1 LAFNSAGQS
10 ADAGP
15 VQRVNFFDGGL
26 SHEQLKIGL
35 VVAAI
40 ALSSAFFTVALLV
53 IPHHT
58 PVDWDEVGIGFATL
72 GIVIAYLAVNYA
84 ALARRHSRPID
95 PRTVLVMVLACLVT
109 ISLVNVAADGSSWT
123 YQPLFFEVPIFVSLI
138 GNPTMRYLTLAST
151 VTAVA
156 VTLGSLAHHF
166 GAAQIESAVMFAACL
181 VAVERMIGAVMTTLR
196 GRNAA
201 RGIIN
206 VMMQEATGARSMDE
220 GLRACL
226 PLVDG
231 VVPAKRVAVVRRS
244 SAITRTDILASWTA
258 TRGIDQPAPA
268 NFDSTTNPPAPD
280 LRVDHDDLPW
290 ALADPTG
297 EAAELHAAVVG
308 ATAVINPNW
317 CVLPIGY
324 STEGELL
331 LLIER
336 RPTAGYG
343 TRFAQEAADALA
355 ACFLRLTGRLSHL
368 ARLQQESVTDAL
380 TGLPNRRLL
389 EERLELEMARCAR
402 YSLPFVVAM
411 LDLDRF
417 KEYNDDLGHA
427 AGDKLLRTVAAALS
441 EHLRPRDLAA
451 RYGGDEFCLV
461 MPETTLTEAAS
472 VLDGLRKQVRTM
484 TAGRQVTLSAG
495 LAVWDGSATGDELVA
510 RADIGL
516 YEAKRA
522 GRDQVVA
529 ARAAN
534 DIPTVESG
542 RHKPPEKATTNRNR

>member
-1 LAFNSAGQS
+1 M
-10 ADAGP
+10 
-15 VQRVNFFDGGL
+15 QRVNFFDGGL

-40 ALSSAFFTVALLV
+40 ALSSALFTVALLV

-58 PVDWDEVGIGFATL
+58 PVNWDEVGIGFATL
-72 GIVIAYLAVNYA
+72 GIVIVYVALNYA
-84 ALARRHSRPID
+84 ALARRHSRQLD

-109 ISLVNVAADGSSWT
+109 ISLVNVAADGSAWT

-138 GNPTMRYLTLAST
+138 GNPTMRYITLAST

-156 VTLGSLAHHF
+156 ITLGSLAHHF
-166 GAAQIESAVMFAACL
+166 GAVQIESAIMFAACL
-181 VAVERMIGAVMTTLR
+181 IAVETMIAAIMTTLR

-201 RGIIN
+201 RGVIN
-206 VMMQEATGARSMDE
+206 AMMQEATGARSMDE
-220 GLRACL
+220 GIRACL

-244 SAITRTDILASWTA
+244 SAITKTDILASWTA
-258 TRGIDQPAPA
+258 ATGIDQPTSADL
-268 NFDSTTNPPAPD
+268 DSATNPSAPD
-280 LRVDHDDLPW
+280 LRSDHGNPPW
-290 ALADPTG
+290 PLADPVDG
-297 EAAELHAAVVG
+297 SAEFHAAVVG
-308 ATAVINPNW
+308 GTAVINPSW

-324 STEGELL
+324 SAEGELL
-331 LLIER
+331 LVIDR

-343 TRFAQEAADALA
+343 SRFAQEAADALA

-389 EERLELEMARCAR
+389 EGRLELEMARCAR
-402 YSLPFVVAM
+402 YGLPFVVAM
-411 LDLDRF
+411 LDLDHF
-417 KEYNDDLGHA
+417 KEYNDNLGHTS
-427 AGDKLLRTVAAALS
+427 GDKLLRTVAAALS
-441 EHLRPRDLAA
+441 DHLRPRDLAA

-461 MPETTLTEAAS
+461 MPETTLAEATS
-472 VLDGLRKQVRTM
+472 VLDGLRRQVRAM
-484 TAGRQVTLSAG
+484 TDGGQVTLSVG
-495 LAVWDGSATGDELVA
+495 LAIWDGSSTGDELVA

-529 ARAAN
+529 AGAA
-534 DIPTVESG
+534 DDVPRVEIEL
-542 RHKPPEKATTNRNR
+542 HEPPEKTTTNRDR